1 MMFIAFFF
9 IKKSTQVFSLPFRL
23 EEAREDT
30 RQVERELE
38 EFQENSQQ
46 LEKELETQLEQAD
59 KTIRE
64 LRTRNNRLQLDS
76 DTLKVDYVIVTRLL

>member
-1 MMFIAFFF
+1 
-9 IKKSTQVFSLPFRL
+9 LCYRL
-23 EEAREDT
+23 EDAREDT
-30 RQVERELE
+30 REVERELE

-64 LRTRNNRLQLDS
+64 LRTHNNRLQLDS
-76 DTLKVDYVIVTRLL
+76 DTLKVDFIIAVIFYSVFAGF